1 MRSSHPSRTLVL
13 LAGSTLL
20 LSACA
25 QGSATNPQADEPST
39 DTEAAADDTADEAAQ
54 EMVQITYS
62 NFSANGGNEENLD
75 AIVTAFE
82 EENPSVDVTVETL
95 PYDDY
100 FTALQTAVAGGSEA
114 DVFELNY
121 ENFVTYQESGA
132 LAAMEGVDTSAYVP
146 SLVEAFAVD
155 GTSYG
160 LPESFSNVV
169 LFYNADLFEE
179 AGVEPPTSDWTW
191 QDERAA
197 AEQLTDA
204 GAGVWGDYQPI
215 SFHEFYK
222 ALAQNGGTFLSED
235 GSAVAFDSPEGV
247 EAAEWLVGKSGTT
260 MPSAEDGAGTPD
272 FDSGLF
278 MDGEL
283 AMWHTGIWM
292 FGAMA
297 EADFA
302 WDIVV
307 EPGMQAQA
315 SAMFANTVV
324 VSERSEQQEAAQ
336 AFAAYVTGSD
346 VAAQTRIEAGW
357 ELPPVDD
364 ESLNAAY
371 LEQTPPANRAAVFEA
386 LDEVVLPPVI
396 ASQQEMQDIV
406 TEELTEAAAGRKTA
420 QEAVDSA
427 AERVA
432 PLLGE

>member
-1 MRSSHPSRTLVL
+1 MRHPHPTRTVIL
-13 LAGSTLL
+13 LASTGLL
-20 LSACA
+20 LSACS
-25 QGSATNPQADEPST
+25 QGSATDPGAEEPAS
-39 DTEAAADDTADEAAQ
+39 DAGSSAEGGGETEA
-54 EMVQITYS
+54 VQITYS
-62 NFSANGGNEENLD
+62 NFSANGGNEDNLD
-75 AIVTAFE
+75 TIVTAFE
-82 EENPSVDVTVETL
+82 EENPDIDVTVETL

-132 LAAMEGVDTSAYVP
+132 LAPLDAVDTGVYVP
-146 SLVEAFAVD
+146 SLVESFTVD
-155 GTSYG
+155 GTPYG

-179 AGVEPPTSDWTW
+179 AGLEPPTSDWTW
-191 QDERAA
+191 QDEQQA
-197 AEQLTDA
+197 AEQLTDTD
-204 GAGVWGDYQPI
+204 AGVWGDYQPI

-222 ALAQNGGTFLSED
+222 ALAQNGGDFLSED
-235 GSAVAFDSPEGV
+235 GSEVAFASPEGV
-247 EAAEWLVGKSGTT
+247 EAAEWLIGKSGTT
-260 MPSAEDGAGTPD
+260 MPTAEDGAGTPD

-278 MDGEL
+278 MDGKL

-307 EPGMQAQA
+307 EPGMQTQA

-324 VSERSEQQEAAQ
+324 VSERSEQTEAAQ
-336 AFAAYVTGSD
+336 AFAAFLTGSD
-346 VAAQTRIEAGW
+346 VAAQTRVDAGW
-357 ELPPVDD
+357 ELPPTSD
-364 ESLNAAY
+364 ESLRAAY
-371 LEQTPPANRAAVFEA
+371 LEQTPPENREAVFDA

-396 ASQQEMQDIV
+396 ASQQEMQDIMS
-406 TEELTEAAAGRKTA
+406 EELTEAAAGRKST
-420 QEAVDSA
+420 QEAIDSA
-427 AERVA
+427 AERIA